1 MYFGRIP
8 DLLYLKYKKNP
19 FDGHY
24 IQIKNIFA
32 RIKLVDDIIP
42 SATLFDD
49 YFIKDGERPDTIS
62 FNLYEDPGY
71 DWTIL
76 LINNIKNLY
85 EDWPKPRTSFES
97 YVSSKYSDPFGI
109 HHYETIEQYW
119 KGSKVLEGGLQV
131 NESFQFRKPDGNLV
145 PKNES
150 RISITNYTYEDRIN
164 DSNREILL
172 LRPEF
177 IDQFV
182 EIFERQMQFTP
193 STEYINQ
200 TLKIVND

>member
-8 DLLYLKYKKNP
+8 NLLYLKYKKNP
-19 FDGHY
+19 FDGNY

-42 SATLFDD
+42 SATIFED

-71 DWTIL
+71 DWVII
-76 LINNIKNLY
+76 LINNIRNLY
-85 EDWPKPRTSFES
+85 SDWPKPKTAFES
-97 YVSSKYSDPFGI
+97 YVYSKYSNPFEI

-119 KGSKVLEGGLQV
+119 RGSKVLESGLQV
-131 NESFQFRKPDGNLV
+131 GESFQFAKPDGLLI

-150 RISITNYTYEDRIN
+150 RIGITNYEYETRIN

-172 LRPEF
+172 LRPQF
-177 IDQFV
+177 IEQFV
-182 EIFERQMQFTP
+182 EIFEQQMQFTP

>member
-8 DLLYLKYKKNP
+8 DLLYLKYNKNP

-42 SATLFDD
+42 SATLFND

-62 FNLYEDPGY
+62 FDFYEDPTY

-85 EDWPKPRTSFES
+85 EDWPMGRRAFES
-97 YVSSKYSDPFGI
+97 YIGSKYSNPYEI

-119 KGSKVLEGGLQV
+119 KGSKLLEGGLEV
-131 NESFQFRKPDGNLV
+131 GESFQFKMPDQNLV
-145 PKNES
+145 PKSQS
-150 RISITNYTYEDRIN
+150 RVAIDNYTYEERKN
-164 DSNREILL
+164 DKRREILL

-177 IDQFV
+177 IEAFV
-182 EIFERQMQFTP
+182 EIFEKQMQFTP
-193 STEYINQ
+193 STEYVSQ
-200 TLKIVND
+200 SLKIIN